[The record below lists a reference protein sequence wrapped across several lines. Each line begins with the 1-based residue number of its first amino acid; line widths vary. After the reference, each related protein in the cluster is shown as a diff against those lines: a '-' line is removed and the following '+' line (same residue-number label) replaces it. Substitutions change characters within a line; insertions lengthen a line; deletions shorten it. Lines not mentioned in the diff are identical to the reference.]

1 MTAALLAHND
11 GRVTDGFT
19 LPPRTG
25 PGGTDPH
32 GPVRSGGVPPH
43 AEAEL
48 VARVARGDNGAFS
61 DLYDV
66 LAPKVY
72 GSVKR
77 VLRNPAQSEEVTQEV
92 MVEVWRSAS
101 RFDVNRG
108 SVGAWVMTM
117 AHRRAVDRVRS
128 EQSSADRE
136 QAVLAAGTMVD
147 YDEVSDTVAANMEA
161 EQVRHC
167 LTTLTELQRQSV
179 QMAYYAGYTYR
190 EVAQL
195 LNANLAT
202 IKARMR
208 DGLIRLRDCLGV
220 AG

>member
-1 MTAALLAHND
+1 MTATLLAHND
-11 GRVTDGFT
+11 ERVTDGFT

-25 PGGTDPH
+25 PGGYSPN
-32 GPVRSGGVPPH
+32 GPARNGGVPSH
-43 AEAEL
+43 GEADL

-66 LAPKVY
+66 LAPRVF
-72 GSVKR
+72 GTVKR

-92 MVEVWRSAS
+92 MVEVWRTAS
-101 RFDVNRG
+101 RFDANRG
-108 SVGAWVMTM
+108 SIATWATTM

-128 EQSSADRE
+128 EQASTDRE
-136 QAVLAAGTMVD
+136 QAVLAAGSLVE

-161 EQVRHC
+161 EQLRHC
-167 LTTLTELQRQSV
+167 LTTLTELQRQSI

-190 EVAQL
+190 EVAEL

-208 DGLIRLRDCLGV
+208 DGLIRLRDCLGM
-220 AG
+220 GG